1 MSASFDG
8 LARNIQTRT
17 RAGASDIVTQTNYN
31 RAGKPAKL
39 LGPAHR
45 SPTYAYSPLTDT
57 DAGGRITRTTYAD
70 DPLLRVSRVIPPGHA
85 DSTSVRTTYGY
96 WSYDDGLRHTFRTV
110 VDEKGVATTNRH
122 DPYGRLRYAIHDAE
136 GTDQATGSGLTI
148 FAHDALDRLVS
159 TTMPGGGRTAYAYD
173 TLGRM
178 ISRHH
183 PDADGATLYKYDYL
197 GRMRF
202 SQDARQR
209 ALTPGKVT
217 YTVYDDFGRVTRVG
231 EANATFSG
239 LDPERSYAFERDSAS
254 WRSRMTYDDGGE
266 VAGNGVAGGGPNY
279 AQGRLTRIEENTDAD
294 AAAEITHEYAYDYL
308 GNVRVKKVRIEGLAG
323 DKTLTYAHDLAGR
336 VTRLDYPDGSQARY
350 AYDGAG
356 RLSRVGDKQG
366 STLAAYTHTALGR
379 ISTHVVGD
387 GIVNGTYAYNGRE
400 WLTGIDYPNVFT
412 MNQQFDYVG
421 NIISQNYRRGSSEQ
435 YKRIS
440 YTYDN
445 LYRLTGFNLDS
456 GSRTQSFAYDRNG
469 NVTSLTTDG
478 TTSTYAYSGSNT
490 PNRLDR
496 LNVGSTES
504 IFAYNEN
511 GAAIRADGSAITYD
525 FRGMV
530 TGYGSG
536 NTYTRDS
543 DGFRVKKAGTGGTE
557 YFLRGVD
564 GSILAVYNSGGS
576 PVASYIYAGRD
587 RLAQVAGGKTHYYLK
602 DHLGSTRTLM
612 ASDGSHTATY
622 DYWPYGEILASSG
635 TDIARFKFTGHER
648 DAESRLDFMQHR
660 THSSKWLRFLQID
673 PLSSKYPELSPYAY
687 TGSNPINRVD
697 LYGLE
702 WSDTDGDGVVDTWIA
717 DAVTVEAD
725 RYRSSSFDQYW
736 SSTFDVSIKGSP
748 YFTHRNLKKMR
759 DALRLAEYGH
769 VSTLT
774 YQSRILTTRYSMSIH
789 ERVNSSL
796 SFYPRYRSL
805 GTISRVL
812 GRVSYATVPLGLFL
826 NYQDMSAGR
835 ISTGRFAYRTAGMGK
850 TILTTTIAGSA
861 VGTLPGALIGAVV
874 GVGFVVGEIV
884 YDSSPPYLNKI
895 GSQIGRVENDF
906 RKGARQILSGW
917 LPGMRR

>member
-1 MSASFDG
+1 M
-8 LARNIQTRT
+8 
-17 RAGASDIVTQTNYN
+17 
-31 RAGKPAKL
+31 
-39 LGPAHR
+39 
-45 SPTYAYSPLTDT
+45 
-57 DAGGRITRTTYAD
+57 
-70 DPLLRVSRVIPPGHA
+70 
-85 DSTSVRTTYGY
+85 
-96 WSYDDGLRHTFRTV
+96 
-110 VDEKGVATTNRH
+110 
-122 DPYGRLRYAIHDAE
+122 
-136 GTDQATGSGLTI
+136 
-148 FAHDALDRLVS
+148 
-159 TTMPGGGRTAYAYD
+159 
-173 TLGRM
+173 
-178 ISRHH
+178 
-183 PDADGATLYKYDYL
+183 
-197 GRMRF
+197 
-202 SQDARQR
+202 
-209 ALTPGKVT
+209 
-217 YTVYDDFGRVTRVG
+217 G
-231 EANATFSG
+231 EAAANFSE
-239 LDPERSYAFERDSAS
+239 LDPERSYPFETDNTS
-254 WRSRMTYDDGGE
+254 WRSRMSYDGGE

-294 AAAEITHEYAYDYL
+294 AAAEIIHEYAYDYL

-400 WLTGIDYPNVFT
+400 WLTGIDYPLMFT
-412 MNQQFDYVG
+412 MNQQFDNVG
-421 NIISQNYRRGSSEQ
+421 NIISQNYRRGSGERFKQ
-435 YKRIS
+435 AS

-543 DGFRVKKAGTGGTE
+543 DGFRVKKTGTGGTE

-612 ASDGSHTATY
+612 ASDGSRTATY

-736 SSTFDVSIKGSP
+736 SSTFDVSIG
-748 YFTHRNLKKMR
+748 
-759 DALRLAEYGH
+759 
-769 VSTLT
+769 VSTYFNVQSLT
-774 YQSRILTTRYSMSIH
+774 KVQEYAEGAGYASEFAGLVQIRLLSYRKSLTIH
-789 ERVNSSL
+789 EKINSAVR
-796 SFYPRYRSL
+796 FYPLYRGL
-805 GTISRVL
+805 GTFTKVFRMASPIAIST
-812 GRVSYATVPLGLFL
+812 GTVMNAYEFYTG
-826 NYQDMSAGR
+826 D
-835 ISTGRFAYRTAGMGK
+835 ISTGRFAYRTLGTGATAVATIYAGPLAGIATGISFSLGEYGYDK
-850 TILTTTIAGSA
+850 TT
-861 VGTLPGALIGAVV
+861 
-874 GVGFVVGEIV
+874 
-884 YDSSPPYLNKI
+884 PYLNELGREI
-895 GSQIGRVENDF
+895 GGVISELK
-906 RKGARQILSGW
+906 KGSPLLRPGW
-917 LPGMRR
+917 SPNN